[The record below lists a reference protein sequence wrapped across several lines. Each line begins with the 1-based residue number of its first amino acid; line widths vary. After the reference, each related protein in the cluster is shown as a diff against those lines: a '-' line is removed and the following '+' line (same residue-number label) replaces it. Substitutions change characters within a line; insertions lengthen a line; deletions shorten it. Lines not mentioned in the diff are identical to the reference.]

1 MTNGAFAYPTSFVL
15 ADVARLMR
23 LELDKCVT
31 ELGLKLSAG
40 DIRALMNIVR
50 FDGVRQCEIAK
61 TMNVEPMTISAYLD
75 RLEKNNLVR
84 RQLDPTDRRA
94 RIICVSDEAREVLDR
109 VLPMLNSVYDEAMS
123 GVAPET
129 RQSTESALETAW
141 SNLSTR
147 RVREPF
153 LAANA

>member
-1 MTNGAFAYPTSFVL
+1 MSNGNFAYPTSFIL

-23 LELDKCVT
+23 VELDRCVT
-31 ELGLKLSAG
+31 ELGLNLSAG

-50 FDGVRQCEIAK
+50 FDGIRQCDIAK

-94 RIICVSDEAREVLDR
+94 RIVCVSDEARAVIDRILPLLD
-109 VLPMLNSVYDEAMS
+109 VVYERAMN
-123 GVAPET
+123 GVDPQE
-129 RQSTESALETAW
+129 RESTESALETAW
-141 SNLSTR
+141 SNLSMR
-147 RVREPF
+147 RVKEAPIY
-153 LAANA
+153 AS